1 VFGPGTHV
9 IVPCFNEAERLRPDG
24 FAPLFEHDAVQVLF
38 VDDGSTDDTPAIL
51 RAMAARRADKIRV
64 LTLAPNAG
72 KAEAVRRGML
82 DALGRGAEIVG
93 FLDADLATPADEM
106 LRLRGVLAASDA
118 DVVLGA
124 RVALLGRDIRRSAAR
139 HYLGRVFATA
149 ASAVLGLVVYDTQ
162 CGAKLFRRTPAL
174 ERALAAPFVSRWI
187 FDVELLGRLVPD
199 AHAHR
204 GIIEVP
210 LETWHDVKGSKI
222 RPRDMALAAF
232 EMARVGIEVAR
243 WRRRLAGVTE
253 PTGRPSRSP

>member
-1 VFGPGTHV
+1 MLAGGTHV
-9 IVPCFNEAERLRPDG
+9 IVPCYNEALRLRPEG
-24 FAPLFEHDAVQVLF
+24 FAPLAANDDVELLF
-38 VDDGSTDDTPAIL
+38 VDDGSTDRTLEVL
-51 RAMAARRADKIRV
+51 RDLEARRPDKIRV
-64 LTLAPNAG
+64 LALQPNRG

-93 FLDADLATPADEM
+93 FLDADLATPAEEM
-106 LRLRGVLAASDA
+106 LRLRGVLVASHA

-162 CGAKLFRRTPAL
+162 CGAKLFRRTTAL
-174 ERALAAPFVSRWI
+174 ERALSEPFVSRWI

-199 AHAHR
+199 ASGR
-204 GIIEVP
+204 SGVIEVP
-210 LETWHDVKGSKI
+210 LETWHDIKGSKI

-232 EMARVGIEVAR
+232 EMARVGVEVAR
-243 WRRRLAGVTE
+243 WRRARRGDQL
-253 PTGRPSRSP
+253 